1 MKVVFPVNQK
11 TICIRIPNVLIFNR
25 IIFWLLK
32 MIFGVKYYPLIKIRY
47 KDIKPVIKKAKTYK
61 GFEIVN
67 INTRQGENI
76 IISL

>member
-1 MKVVFPVNQK
+1 MKVEFPVNQK
-11 TICIRIPNVLIFNR
+11 TIRIKIPNFFIFNR
-25 IIFWLLK
+25 FTFWILK
-32 MIFGVKYYPLIKIRY
+32 LIFGVRFYPLVKIKYRY
-47 KDIKPVIKKAKTYK
+47 IKPIIKKAKEYK

>member
-11 TICIRIPNVLIFNR
+11 TIRIRIPNVLIFNR
-25 IIFWLLK
+25 FTFWFLK
-32 MIFGVKYYPLIKIRY
+32 MIFGVKYYPLVKIKY

-76 IISL
+76 AIYL

>member
-11 TICIRIPNVLIFNR
+11 TIRIRIPNVLIFNR
-25 IIFWLLK
+25 FTFWLIKL
-32 MIFGVKYYPLIKIRY
+32 IFGLRFYPLVKIKYKNLKPLIKM
-47 KDIKPVIKKAKTYK
+47 AKSYK

>member
-1 MKVVFPVNQK
+1 MKVAFPVNQK
-11 TICIRIPNVLIFNR
+11 TIRIRIPNIFIFNR
-25 IIFWLLK
+25 FTFWLLK
-32 MIFGVKYYPLIKIRY
+32 HIFRTWFYPLTKIKY
-47 KDIKPVIKKAKTYK
+47 KQIKPVIKMAKSYK